1 MSRENKFQILILRS
15 QRQSETVKK
24 GEGKSHSEG
33 VNNVIAFLVENLKEA
48 DVYRGW
54 YETYPPYFCKREKW
68 NKHDGH
74 EYDIAVVR
82 KTGDLER
89 TYFIEVDGNSHDS
102 KERKINDG
110 VAEKFATE
118 IKKAQII
125 RLSLTEC
132 LGDASDREIYLMR
145 ILWKFLK

>member
-1 MSRENKFQILILRS
+1 MRS

-54 YETYPPYFCKREKW
+54 YETYPPYFCKKEKW

-74 EYDIAVVR
+74 EYDIAIKKQV
-82 KTGDLER
+82 GDLEKW
-89 TYFIEVDGNSHDS
+89 YFIEVDGSGHDS
-102 KERKINDG
+102 KERQINDG
-110 VAEKFATE
+110 IATKFAKDV
-118 IKKAQII
+118 KKIDVI

-145 ILWKFLK
+145 ILWKFIK